1 MPVKILDET
10 EAAALQEQ
18 DDDDV
23 YYDIGERLKLEG
35 ETERW
40 AFVRGS
46 GKACQRWYSWPL
58 PAQSHW
64 EVEVGGTSCQASA
77 EKLWGKGG
85 VYSTTARNGNRVN
98 GNQS

>member
-46 GKACQRWYSWPL
+46 RTACQRGYSWPL
-58 PAQSHW
+58 PALNHW
-64 EVEVGGTSCQASA
+64 EVGTEGPS
-77 EKLWGKGG
+77 
-85 VYSTTARNGNRVN
+85 VVFV
-98 GNQS
+98 